1 MTKIEKLT
9 TNQRV
14 QRYYKLSEDIN
25 TEVKRY
31 NDSMYLLFNELSYF
45 TRSLPDHLNTM
56 SGLSDMITDAL
67 VITGKS
73 SLSVGGSEMKT
84 ITSKNITF
92 DKDSGLVRLS
102 DKGVYEVP
110 YKNSKS
116 YITTEN
122 TYNIFNSAGN
132 SLSSFNDLLNGS
144 SVNIISNNTY
154 YKYTF
159 GIEFSGFLEI
169 NSLNLKLSLDTKSY
183 PLLSELFYID
193 RENKRRYITIL
204 NNYKTS
210 INLDEFRVPN
220 NDYTL
225 LFDNITVNKLYFTLE
240 DRLNTELSLD
250 KVSIKKMEF
259 AEEGELILGPV
270 KSKHHILKAS
280 LEAQGDLEGAE
291 FYISNDVRNWTRI
304 ILPTEVNKSELATK
318 IISFNT
324 VSKDSI
330 KIAGEAR
337 ELYMRILLN
346 RQKLSSTGKNVTYKS
361 GKYYSRTL
369 THSGETD
376 PIAQYTVY
384 RDVPSTFYGERTY
397 SLKLN
402 TSDAMDATNNYVYS
416 SGTYKVKGF
425 ASHVH
430 SYTTSDVID
439 NAEIYSTYKKVNG
452 DLILASDFNPL
463 TSTTYGFVV
472 SKVKRTF
479 NTLNDSNIV
488 LQLNDN
494 YAKGI
499 YIVRQNNKE
508 IKIDLSLGFIT
519 NTLSVTIGV
528 EPNGVVY
535 LYNSTGEL
543 IKELTVN
550 SFDDFNYVSLIENNL
565 IDLPILTDKEKLTFN
580 HLYPIKLNS
589 ESEYGLLDGSITSV
603 KTLIPFEEYSMLVL
617 EKLETNLNLSK
628 ENKNSMTLFDQ
639 YLKNKYTVSTS
650 EVIKAYPASR
660 AIKLKNKHIK
670 KGTLR
675 ISQLWV
681 DMIF

>member
-9 TNQRV
+9 TGQRI
-14 QRYYKLSEDIN
+14 QRYYKLSDNIN
-25 TEVKRY
+25 AEVRRY
-31 NDSMYLLFNELSYF
+31 NDSMYSLFNELSYF

-73 SLSVGGSEMKT
+73 SLSVNGSEMNIISST
-84 ITSKNITF
+84 NITF
-92 DKDSGLVRLS
+92 DKKSGLVRLS

-132 SLSSFNDLLNGS
+132 SLSSFNDLLNGN
-144 SVNIISNNTY
+144 SVNIVSNNTY

-169 NSLNLKLSLDTKSY
+169 NSLNIKLNLNTKSY

-210 INLDEFRVPN
+210 INLDEVRVPD

-225 LFDNITVNKLYFTLE
+225 LFDNINVNKLYFTLE
-240 DRLNTELSLD
+240 DRLNTELNVD

-259 AEEGELILGPV
+259 TEEGELVLGPIR
-270 KSKHHILKAS
+270 SKHHVLKAS

-291 FYISNDVRNWTRI
+291 FYVSNDSRNWTRI
-304 ILPTEVNKSELATK
+304 ILPTEINKSELATK

-330 KIAGEAR
+330 KIAGEAK

-346 RQKLSSTGKNVTYKS
+346 RQKLSSTGKNLSYKS

-376 PIAQYTVY
+376 SISQYTVY

-402 TSDAMDATNNYVYS
+402 TSDAMDASNNYIYS
-416 SGTYKVKGF
+416 AGVYKVKGF
-425 ASHVH
+425 ISSDF
-430 SYTTSDVID
+430 SYSTADIID

-452 DLILASDFNPL
+452 DLILANDFNPL
-463 TSTTYGFVV
+463 TSATYGYTVN
-472 SKVKRTF
+472 KVKRTF
-479 NTLNDSNIV
+479 NTLNDTNIV
-488 LQLNDN
+488 LQLNDE
-494 YAKGI
+494 YAKDVYVI
-499 YIVRQNNKE
+499 RQNNKE

-519 NTLSVTIGV
+519 DTLAVTIGV
-528 EPNGVVY
+528 EETGVVY
-535 LYNSTGEL
+535 LYSSTGQLLKEL
-543 IKELTVN
+543 IVS
-550 SFDDFNYVSLIENNL
+550 SFNNFKYISLVENGL
-565 IDLPILTDKEKLTFN
+565 IDLPIISAKEDLTFN
-580 HLYPIKLNS
+580 HLYPIKLNN
-589 ESEYGLLDGSITSV
+589 ESEYGLLDGTITSV
-603 KTLIPFEEYSMLVL
+603 KTLISFEEYSVLVL

-628 ENKNSMTLFDQ
+628 ENKNSMNLFDQ
-639 YLKNKYTVSTS
+639 HLKNKYTVSTS
-650 EVIKAYPASR
+650 EVIKAYPSSR

-675 ISQLWV
+675 ISQL
-681 DMIF
+681 

>member
-1 MTKIEKLT
+1 MVNKIMTKIEKLT
-9 TNQRV
+9 ANQRV
-14 QRYYKLSEDIN
+14 QRYYKLSENIN
-25 TEVKRY
+25 TEVKRF

-67 VITGKS
+67 VITGRS
-73 SLSVGGSEMKT
+73 SLSVHGSEMKT
-84 ITSKNITF
+84 IVSKNIIF

-132 SLSSFNDLLNGS
+132 SLSSFNDLLNGN

-169 NSLNLKLSLDTKSY
+169 NSLNLKLNLNTKSY

-240 DRLNTELSLD
+240 DRLNTELRLD

-259 AEEGELILGPV
+259 AEEGELILGPI
-270 KSKHHILKAS
+270 KSRHHILKAS

-291 FYISNDVRNWTRI
+291 FYLSNDVRNWTRI

-330 KIAGEAR
+330 KVAGETR

-346 RQKLSSTGKNVTYKS
+346 HQKLSSTGKNVTYKS

-369 THSGETD
+369 VHSSEID

-397 SLKLN
+397 ILKLN
-402 TSDAMDATNNYVYS
+402 TSDAMDATNNYIYS

-479 NTLNDSNIV
+479 NTLNDTNIV
-488 LQLNDN
+488 LQLNDK
-494 YAKGI
+494 YAKDI

-528 EPNGVVY
+528 EPSGVVY
-535 LYNSTGEL
+535 LYSSTGEL

-550 SFDDFNYVSLIENNL
+550 SFDNFTYVSLIENNL
-565 IDLPILTDKEKLTFN
+565 IDLPILADKESLRFN

-639 YLKNKYTVSTS
+639 HLKNKYTVSTS
-650 EVIKAYPASR
+650 EVIKAYPNSR

-675 ISQLWV
+675 ISQL
-681 DMIF
+681 